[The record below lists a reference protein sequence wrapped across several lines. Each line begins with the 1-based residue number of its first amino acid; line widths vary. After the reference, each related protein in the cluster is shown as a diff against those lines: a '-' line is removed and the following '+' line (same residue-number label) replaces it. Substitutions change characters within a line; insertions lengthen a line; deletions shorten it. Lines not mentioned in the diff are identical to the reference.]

1 MRLSELIMR
10 YMPIKGIPDDT
21 QKYIVARI
29 NDDWLS
35 YVNSFDN
42 KDDALCYAEK
52 LRVVNLNGYLVA
64 RNNI

>member
-1 MRLSELIMR
+1 MRFSELIMHH
-10 YMPIKGIPDDT
+10 MPVKGVPDDAK
-21 QKYIVARI
+21 KYIVARI
-29 NDDWLS
+29 NDYWLS
-35 YVNSFDN
+35 YINSFDN